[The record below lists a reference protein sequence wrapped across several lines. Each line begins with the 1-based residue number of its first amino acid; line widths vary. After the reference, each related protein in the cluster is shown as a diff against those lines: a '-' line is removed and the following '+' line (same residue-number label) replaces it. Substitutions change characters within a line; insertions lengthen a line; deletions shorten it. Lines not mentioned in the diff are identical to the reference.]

1 MSTEASVTLPEGPE
15 SLLGLRNAIASGDA
29 SAAGAVEAVLRR
41 IGALNPR
48 LNAFREVYAD
58 AALERAGAVDRGE
71 VTGPLAGVP
80 IASKDVL
87 CYAGGGG
94 SATTACGSRMLAG
107 HRSPFSATALQRL
120 EDAGAIVLGTC
131 NMDEFA
137 LGSST
142 ETSAFGPSLNPWDP
156 ARVPG
161 GSSGGSAVAMAAGLC
176 AASLGTDTGG
186 SIRQPAALCG
196 VVGLK
201 PTYGRISRHGLIACA
216 SSLDQVG
223 PFTRTVADAAL
234 LLSVMAGDDPLDATT
249 APLAVEPEL
258 ADPDAIGRPIEGLR
272 VGLPKQYLD
281 ASANHPAVQD
291 AVERA
296 MGWFRDAGA
305 ELVEVDLPH
314 SRFGIPC
321 YYVLMTAE
329 VSSNLARYDGV
340 HFGHRTSNRGGGL
353 DAMTRDSRGEAFG
366 DEVKRRIMLGTY
378 ALSSGYHDALYERA
392 LRVRRLIAN
401 DFHRV
406 FGTGGFD
413 APAAQGGACDVLL
426 CPTTTGTAF
435 KLGEKTD
442 DPLSMYLNDIYTVNT
457 NLAGIAGISVP
468 TGLAPAEGIGGSGA
482 SAPELPV
489 GVQLIGPAFGEA
501 RLLRAASM
509 LEAARGGMPR
519 PRLDAAARPG

>member
-1 MSTEASVTLPEGPE
+1 MSQNTQQPDTVI
-15 SLLGLRNAIASGDA
+15 RVRDAIAAGNA
-29 SAAGAVEAVLRR
+29 SAADSVAAVLGRIEAV
-41 IGALNPR
+41 NPK
-48 LNAFREVYAD
+48 LNAYREVYAE
-58 AALERAGAVDRGE
+58 AALQRAAAVDRGE

-80 IASKDVL
+80 IASKDVF
-87 CYAGGGG
+87 CYDGG
-94 SATTACGSRMLAG
+94 TTSCGSRMLEG
-107 HRSPFSATALQRL
+107 HRSPFSATCLARL
-120 EDAGAIVLGTC
+120 EAAGAVIVGTC

-156 ARVPG
+156 TRVPG

-176 AASLGTDTGG
+176 SASLGTDTGG

-196 VVGLK
+196 IVGLK
-201 PTYGRISRHGLIACA
+201 PTYGRISRHGLVACA

-234 LLSVMAGDDPLDATT
+234 LLSVMAGNDPLDATT
-249 APLAVEPEL
+249 APLPVEPEF
-258 ADPDAIGRPIEGLR
+258 ADAEAIHRPIEGLR

-281 ASANHPAVQD
+281 ASANHPAVQH
-291 AVERA
+291 AVEQA

-305 ELVEVDLPH
+305 ELVEVDLPN
-314 SRFGIPC
+314 SRFGIPT

-340 HFGHRTSNRGGGL
+340 HFGHRSSKRSGGL
-353 DAMTRDSRGEAFG
+353 DQMTRDSRGEAFG

-392 LRVRRLIAN
+392 LKVRRLIAN

-406 FGTGGFD
+406 FGTGGFG
-413 APAAQGGACDVLL
+413 ASSASGAGRAACDVLL

-435 KLGEKTD
+435 RLGEKTD

-468 TGLAPAEGIGGSGA
+468 TGLAPAEDD
-482 SAPELPV
+482 APELPV
-489 GVQLIGPAFGEA
+489 GVQLIGPAFGEL
-501 RLLRAASM
+501 RLLRAAAM
-509 LEAARGGMPR
+509 LEDARGDLPR
-519 PRLDAAARPG
+519 PPVDP

>member
-1 MSTEASVTLPEGPE
+1 MMTQDATPPDAAPADSVI
-15 SLLGLRNAIASGDA
+15 GLRDAI
-29 SAAGAVEAVLRR
+29 AAGASAREGVAALLGR
-41 IGALNPR
+41 IGAANPE
-48 LNAFREVYAD
+48 LNAYREVYAE
-58 AALERAGAVDRGE
+58 AALARAEAVDRGE
-71 VTGPLAGVP
+71 RSGPLAGVP

-87 CYAGGGG
+87 CYDGG
-94 SATTACGSRMLAG
+94 TTACGSRMLRG
-107 HRSPFSATALQRL
+107 HRSPFSATCLARL
-120 EDAGAIVLGTC
+120 EAAGAIVVGTC

-142 ETSAFGPSLNPWDP
+142 ETSAYGPSLNPWDT

-161 GSSGGSAVAMAAGLC
+161 GSSGGSAVALAAGLC
-176 AASLGTDTGG
+176 SAALGTDTGG

-201 PTYGRISRHGLIACA
+201 PTYGRISRHGLVACA

-249 APLAVEPEL
+249 APLPVEPEL
-258 ADPDAIGRPIEGLR
+258 ADAEAIHRPIRGLR
-272 VGLPKQYLD
+272 VGLPRQYLD
-281 ASANHPAVQD
+281 AEANHPAVQR

-314 SRFGIPC
+314 SRFGIPT

-340 HFGHRTSNRGGGL
+340 HFGHRSPERTSGL

-406 FGTGGFD
+406 FGTGGFEP
-413 APAAQGGACDVLL
+413 PAASGGGCDVLL

-442 DPLSMYLNDIYTVNT
+442 DPLSMYLNDIYTVNA

-468 TGLAPAEGIGGSGA
+468 TGLAPAEED
-482 SAPELPV
+482 APELPV
-489 GVQLIGPAFGEA
+489 GVQLIGPAFGEL
-501 RLLRAASM
+501 RLLRAAAM
-509 LEAARGGMPR
+509 LEAARGPMPR
-519 PRLDAAARPG
+519 PPARG

>member
-1 MSTEASVTLPEGPE
+1 MTAPPAPPAPPAD
-15 SLLGLRNAIASGDA
+15 SLLDLRDAIASGSI
-29 SAAGAVEAVLRR
+29 SAREAVAATLDR
-41 IGALNPR
+41 IRALNAR
-48 LNAFREVYAD
+48 FNAFREVYAEAALARAD
-58 AALERAGAVDRGE
+58 AADRGE
-71 VTGPLAGVP
+71 VAGPLAGVS

-87 CYAGGGG
+87 CYAPAVGT
-94 SATTACGSRMLAG
+94 ATTACGSRMLDG

-142 ETSAFGPSLNPWDP
+142 ETSAFGPSLNPWDTT
-156 ARVPG
+156 RVPG
-161 GSSGGSAVAMAAGLC
+161 GSSGGSAVAMAADLC

-196 VVGLK
+196 VVGFK
-201 PTYGRISRHGLIACA
+201 PTYGRISRHGLVACA

-249 APLAVEPEL
+249 APLPVEPAL
-258 ADPDAIGRPIEGLR
+258 GDPAAIHRPIGGLR
-272 VGLPKQYLD
+272 VGLPRQYLD
-281 ASANHPAVQD
+281 AEANHPAVQA

-305 ELVEVDLPH
+305 ELVEVDLPNT
-314 SRFGIPC
+314 RFGIPC

-340 HFGHRTSNRGGGL
+340 HFGHRTSNTGRGL
-353 DAMTRDSRGEAFG
+353 DAMIRDSRGEAFG

-378 ALSSGYHDALYERA
+378 ALSAGYHSALYDRA

-406 FGTGGFD
+406 FATGGFG
-413 APAAQGGACDVLL
+413 AEGVPGGACDVLL

-457 NLAGIAGISVP
+457 NLAGIAGISIP
-468 TGLAPAEGIGGSGA
+468 TGLAPAEED
-482 SAPELPV
+482 APPLPV
-489 GVQLIGPAFGEA
+489 GVQLIGPAFGEVK
-501 RLLRAASM
+501 LLRAAAM
-509 LEAARGGMPR
+509 LEAARGTMPR
-519 PRLDAAARPG
+519 PELAARAAGR

>member
-1 MSTEASVTLPEGPE
+1 MTAPGTPPDAPASLI
-15 SLLGLRNAIASGDA
+15 SLRDGIASGDRSAA
-29 SAAGAVEAVLRR
+29 SAVGDTLAR
-41 IGALNPR
+41 IEALNPG
-48 LNAFREVYAD
+48 LNAFREVYAE
-58 AALERAGAVDRGE
+58 AALARAEAVDRGE

-80 IASKDVL
+80 VANKDVL
-87 CYAGGGG
+87 CYAGG
-94 SATTACGSRMLAG
+94 TTTVGSRMLDG
-107 HRSPFSATALQRL
+107 HRSPFSATALTRL
-120 EDAGAIVLGTC
+120 EAAGAVIVGTC

-142 ETSAFGPSLNPWDP
+142 ETCASGPSLNPWDTT
-156 ARVPG
+156 RVPG

-201 PTYGRISRHGLIACA
+201 PTYGRISRHGLVACA

-223 PFTRTVADAAL
+223 PFTRTVADTAL
-234 LLSVMAGDDPLDATT
+234 LLLVMAGDDPLDATT
-249 APLAVEPEL
+249 APVPVEPEL
-258 ADPDAIGRPIEGLR
+258 ADPEAIGRPIEGLR

-281 ASANHPAVQD
+281 ASANHPAVQA
-291 AVERA
+291 AVESA

-305 ELVEVDLPH
+305 ELVEVDLPN
-314 SRFGIPC
+314 SRFGIPT

-340 HFGHRTSNRGGGL
+340 HFGHRSAAPADGL
-353 DAMTRDSRGEAFG
+353 DEMTRLSRGEAFG

-392 LRVRRLIAN
+392 LKVRRLIAN
-401 DFHRV
+401 DFHRA
-406 FGTGGFD
+406 FGTGGFE
-413 APAAQGGACDVLL
+413 PTPGLGGACDVLL

-435 KLGEKTD
+435 RLGEKTD

-468 TGLAPAEGIGGSGA
+468 TGLAPAEA
-482 SAPELPV
+482 DAPPLPV
-489 GVQLIGPAFGEA
+489 GVQLIGPAFGELK
-501 RLLRAASM
+501 LLRAAAV
-509 LEAARGGMPR
+509 LEAARGPMPR
-519 PRLDAAARPG
+519 PPL